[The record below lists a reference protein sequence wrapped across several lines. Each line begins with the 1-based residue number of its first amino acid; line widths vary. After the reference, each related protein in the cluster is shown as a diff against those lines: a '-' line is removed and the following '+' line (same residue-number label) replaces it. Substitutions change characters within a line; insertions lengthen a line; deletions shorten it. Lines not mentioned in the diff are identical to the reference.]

1 MDIEKYLLV
10 DIFDAYVYDCDTDK
24 LIFMS
29 ENLTSSDIT
38 GKADETKVTNGKG
51 NALFAKLYSNKEV
64 DLSLKTN
71 AFSFDTLALLC
82 GTSVGTGRGTY
93 YAEAQNITI
102 KDGGFTL
109 FEAPKYPQ
117 KVEAYIGDEK
127 ITLAFNESDK
137 TIVEVDSDYEGKTTK
152 VMPYEYDSEDTDIK
166 EIIVRADEFPS
177 ACKVVL
183 KSYVKTK
190 KSKVWKNLTITIPQA
205 SLASDFNL
213 STSSEVKPVE
223 TEIKMSALSN
233 NGELMKIS
241 LTPLTKNKETVKLVG
256 DIEFTTKT
264 FTTVAKDSDGV
275 GNPPYVLQKV
285 NYVRTG
291 DLAKVEF
298 IAKDKDTEE
307 VFYHETNTTNLTEG
321 VGSFTWSRHKGLT
334 NYDVMTQEEK
344 DLVERN
350 DNNII
355 KAGVEYEIE
364 IKMTDE
370 NGNEKSI
377 IQNYVMTKKDV
388 TDSKYTA

>member
-10 DIFDAYVYDCDTDK
+10 DIFDAYVYDCDTDR

-82 GTSVGTGRGTY
+82 GTNVGTGSGTY
-93 YAEAQNITI
+93 YAEAQNITV
-102 KDGGFTL
+102 KNGGFTL
-109 FEAPKYPQ
+109 VEVPKYPQ

-127 ITLAFNESDK
+127 IILAFNEGDK
-137 TIVEVDSDYEGKTTK
+137 TIVEVDSDYEGKTVK
-152 VMPYEYDSEDTDIK
+152 IMPYEYDSDDTDIK
-166 EIIVRADEFPS
+166 EITVRADEFPS

-233 NGELMKIS
+233 NGELMKIA
-241 LTPLTKNKETVKLVG
+241 LTPLTNTKEVVKLVG
-256 DIEFTTKT
+256 DIDFVENPFS
-264 FTTVAKDSDGV
+264 VVPKDVETGE
-275 GNPPYVLQKV
+275 PPYALQKIS
-285 NYVRTG
+285 YMRKG
-291 DLAKVEF
+291 DLAKVEC
-298 IAKDKDTEE
+298 IARDKDTDE
-307 VFYHETNTTNLTEG
+307 VFYHETNTTALTEG
-321 VGSFTWSRHKGLT
+321 VGSFIWSRHKGLAD
-334 NYDVMTQEEK
+334 YDTMTQEQK
-344 DLVERN
+344 DIVER
-350 DNNII
+350 DNTNII
-355 KAGVEYEIE
+355 KAGVEYEVE
-364 IKMTDE
+364 IKMTDT

-377 IQNYVMTKKDV
+377 ITNYVMTKKDV
-388 TDSKYTA
+388 TASTI